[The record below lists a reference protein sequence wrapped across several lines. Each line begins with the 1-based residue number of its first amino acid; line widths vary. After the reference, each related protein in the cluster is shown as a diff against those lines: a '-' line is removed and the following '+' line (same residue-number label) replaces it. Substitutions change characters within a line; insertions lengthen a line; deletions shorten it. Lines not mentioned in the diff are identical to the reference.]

1 MARSQISPNKD
12 VRELVRWAEDLGYSA
27 ERTSGGHIKM
37 VHPAV
42 EGPVF
47 CASTPSD
54 HRALSNIRSILF
66 GKLNEM
72 ANEVPRKDLELGETA
87 PFAGEL
93 LNCPACLGKGITK
106 GYVHP
111 QGLIAHMA
119 KEHPAPLIEYPEPQ
133 PEPEPEPEPVA
144 LKEEDVTEENPKY
157 VQTSELLDHL
167 EKLYEEGELEGDGVV
182 VHFDDLRDHF
192 DGDYPSNAISALKK
206 RSTGMRLKQ
215 YGARNSK
222 KYVFIPGEKYPNPQR
237 PQVKKAGN
245 SGSPVDVDVVSVS
258 NTGTGMG
265 VPKFFEESRIFEEI
279 NRFVDG
285 KLLLRDAEGRL
296 YQAEV
301 EPLA

>member
-54 HRALSNIRSILF
+54 HRALSNIRSTLF

-72 ANEVPRKDLELGETA
+72 ANEVLRKDLELGETA

-133 PEPEPEPEPVA
+133 PEPEPVA
-144 LKEEDVTEENPKY
+144 PKEEDVTEEKPKKY

-167 EKLYEEGELEGDGVV
+167 EKLYEEGELAEAEGIVR
-182 VHFDDLRDHF
+182 FDDLRDHF
-192 DGDYPSNAISALKK
+192 DGNYPANAISALKK
-206 RSTGMRLKQ
+206 RLTGMRLRQ
-215 YGARNSK
+215 HGGRNSK
-222 KYVFIPGEKYPNPQR
+222 EYVFIPGEKYPDARR
-237 PQVKKAGN
+237 PQAEKSEVVDAALPKKIQLRFE
-245 SGSPVDVDVVSVS
+245 DE
-258 NTGTGMG
+258 T
-265 VPKFFEESRIFEEI
+265 PKFEESRIFEEI

-296 YQAEV
+296 YQAEI